1 MTPSFDYDVAMT
13 PAESGPST
21 ILPGITAGAHLWTR
35 TKLYPFIFI
44 AGAGVALTPF
54 VSTILMVG
62 CFIILAASLVQF
74 FRTGMATARLENAE
88 IALGYTTMGMTAYQ
102 QPGLWFLHHKT
113 KEVVSAPFQ
122 PRPQNTR
129 KATMEAWMK
138 ERRSHSQNGPA
149 PTS

>member
-1 MTPSFDYDVAMT
+1 MT

-62 CFIILAASLVQF
+62 CVIILAASLVQF

>member
-1 MTPSFDYDVAMT
+1 MT

-21 ILPGITAGAHLWTR
+21 VLPGITAGAHLWTR

-54 VSTILMVG
+54 VSTTLMVG
-62 CFIILAASLVQF
+62 CVIGLAALLVQF
-74 FRTGMATARLENAE
+74 FRTGMATARLEKAE

-113 KEVVSAPFQ
+113 KEVVAGPFQ
-122 PRPQNTR
+122 ARPANTR
-129 KATMEAWMK
+129 KSTMEAWMQ
-138 ERRSHSQNGPA
+138 ERRGKGSFGA
-149 PTS
+149 PSV